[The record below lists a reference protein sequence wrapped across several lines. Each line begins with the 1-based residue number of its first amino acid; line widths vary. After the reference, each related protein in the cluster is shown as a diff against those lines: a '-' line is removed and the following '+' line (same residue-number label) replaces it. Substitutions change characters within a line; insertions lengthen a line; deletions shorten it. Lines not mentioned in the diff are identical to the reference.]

1 MKKRYWIFGAFIL
14 LAVAQIAVSA
24 IRIRKWEDVLRTGTR
39 IRLRTVPVDPSDAFR
54 GRYVALNFEEETVP
68 LALGPELKRGEE
80 VYALFQKDEDGFGR
94 IEKLVKDRPSEGIY
108 LRIKVYYPGQS
119 DNEIH
124 LRFPFERF
132 YLEEEIA
139 PAAEQAYESRSEDDK
154 RDAYVTVRIKNGYG
168 VLENLFIAGKPIVEF
183 LRDEKETEKKKG
195 EGIVNPGNQGEE

>member
-14 LAVAQIAVSA
+14 LAIAQIAVSA

-39 IRLRTVPVDPSDAFR
+39 IRLRTVPVDPYDAFR

-108 LRIKVYYPGQS
+108 LRIKVYHPISSKNQ
-119 DNEIH
+119 IR

-139 PAAEQAYESRSEDDK
+139 PAAEKAYESQSKDDK

-168 VLENLFIAGKPIVEF
+168 VLEDLFIGDKPIAQF
-183 LRDEKETEKKKG
+183 LRDEKKTEKKKR
-195 EGIVNPGNQGEE
+195 EGIVNPGNQG